1 MTYLQTFKVQFKSIF
16 DSAGL
21 MILLFIGPIFLIYF
35 MGGVYVNDYI
45 NDIPVAIL
53 DEDHSTMSRMV
64 EDYFTKDQRFQ
75 VIAYPD
81 SKQAMEALIDSGEV
95 HVGLWM
101 PEGMEEGAK
110 TFQATEILLIV
121 DGSNLVVANNAY
133 AQATSIIQTI
143 SAGIEMKLLEG
154 KGLTPMTSEQIAQVI
169 KVGERM
175 LFDSKLTYMSYLIL
189 PFLAVFLQQLY
200 LSSMGS
206 MLIRNHDRLAHGAV
220 IQNALATS
228 SAIIAGFMPAT
239 VVCMLTIR
247 YLFHVPIEGSL
258 WSAAVMALIFMTSLT
273 GPALVLASLTKDRV
287 TYSQFSLMLSLPTFV
302 ASGCVWPVDQMPKAF
317 VTLIRFTWPLIN
329 FAKPVQEVLIKDR
342 SFGSVLPN
350 MFQMILYGFV
360 TIGIGVIA
368 YKKAFGEEKRDV
380 VGLIP

>member
-1 MTYLQTFKVQFKSIF
+1 MNYLQTFKIQFKSIF

-53 DEDHSTMSRMV
+53 DEDQSTMSRMIGT
-64 EDYFTKDQRFQ
+64 YFAKDERFE
-75 VIAYPD
+75 VVAYPS
-81 SKQAMEALIDSGEV
+81 SKQAMEAMIDEGQV

-101 PEGMEEGAK
+101 PKGMEEGAA
-110 TFQATEILLIV
+110 TFQSTEILLIV
-121 DGSNLVVANNAY
+121 DGTNLVVANNAY
-133 AQATSIIQTI
+133 AQATTIIQTV

-154 KGLTPMTSEQIAQVI
+154 KGLTPMTSMQIAKVI
-169 KVGERM
+169 NVGERI

-206 MLIRNHDRLAHGAV
+206 MLIRNHDRLAHGSV
-220 IQNALATS
+220 VQNALGTS
-228 SAIIAGFMPAT
+228 TAIIVGFIPAT

-247 YLFHVPIEGSL
+247 YLYHVPIAGNL
-258 WSAAVMALIFMTSLT
+258 WLATGMALIFMVSLT

-302 ASGCVWPVDQMPKAF
+302 ASGCVWPVDQMPKA
-317 VTLIRFTWPLIN
+317 LARMIRFLWPLIN

-342 SFGSVLPN
+342 SFRSVIPN
-350 MFQMILYGFV
+350 MAQMVLYGMV
-360 TIGIGVIA
+360 TLVIGVLV
-368 YKKAFGEEKRDV
+368 YRKAFNQDPVEV
-380 VGLIP
+380 VNH